1 MMVFA
6 DLFLQII
13 LGLLQALLFG
23 GFSI

>member
-1 MMVFA
+1 MVFA